1 MKRTLTLLLAAL
13 FTLSPLT
20 LSMTACKQ
28 EEKPAVTTGLDL
40 LKDFKPDEAFRSA
53 SQKWADTE
61 NYTITYRHQFR
72 FGNGVGDPH
81 NLFGWQF
88 SEIRDGSNVQ
98 YSRHTNDTR
107 PLELVYLDGMLY
119 VEKGDEK
126 TKLTVAEDAI
136 LPYLNETLPDYF
148 NDTRNL
154 LDYMTN
160 ERTNAIAPLSDSI
173 VKTATAVQANDTV
186 VVTFQ
191 LNKEEATAMMG
202 SMESLAGYDV
212 DPNTIDILQGT
223 YTVTFDRNGVITKT
237 RCDVELTFRSG
248 NQTFYGYD
256 SVEYNL
262 SYGDARVEAPKKA
275 ESYTD
280 VTGQPEIPA

>member
-40 LKDFKPDEAFRSA
+40 LKDFQPDEAFRTA
-53 SQKWADTE
+53 FQKWADTE
-61 NYTITYRHQFR
+61 NYTVFYSHQFR
-72 FGNGVGDPH
+72 LGNGVGDPH
-81 NLFGWQF
+81 THFILQF
-88 SEIRDGSNVQ
+88 SETRDGANVQ
-98 YSRHTNDTR
+98 YSHPEGGRR
-107 PLELVYLDGMLY
+107 LELTYLDGILY
-119 VEKGDEK
+119 VEKEDEK
-126 TKLTVAEDAI
+126 TKLTIAEDGI
-136 LPYLNETLPDYF
+136 LPYLDESLHDYF
-148 NDTRNL
+148 NDTRYL
-154 LDYMTN
+154 LEYITN
-160 ERTNAIAPLSDSI
+160 ERTKVVAPLSDSI
-173 VKTATAVQANDTV
+173 VKTATAVQEGETV
-186 VVTFQ
+186 VVTFR

-202 SMESLAGYDV
+202 DMNMLKLDTELDTDSF
-212 DPNTIDILQGT
+212 DIGQGT

-237 RCDVELTFRSG
+237 RIDVELTFLLG
-248 NQTFYGYD
+248 NRTFYGYD

-262 SYGDARVEAPKKA
+262 SYGDARLEAPKKA